1 MRDEEIT
8 SQKVKSVYNKIMFL
22 NHPDRGGSAEETA
35 AINRAKKIL
44 LDPVMRADY
53 IKVSVASVII

>member
-1 MRDEEIT
+1 
-8 SQKVKSVYNKIMFL
+8 MFL